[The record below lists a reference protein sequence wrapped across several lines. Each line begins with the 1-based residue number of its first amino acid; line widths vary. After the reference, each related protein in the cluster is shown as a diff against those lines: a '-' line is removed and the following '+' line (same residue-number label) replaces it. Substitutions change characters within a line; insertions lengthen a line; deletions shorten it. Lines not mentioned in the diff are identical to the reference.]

1 VTALA
6 VNPNNNSNVY
16 LGGADGGLWV
26 TTDAGT
32 TWTDLINN
40 PASATPIPSIAV
52 GALAVDPTTCGAG
65 TICTTVY
72 VGTGEDNFAGDN
84 IYGEGVLK
92 CTVTAGT
99 PPTAACTQDSTFHSP
114 SPLDNTRGGPLVGAL
129 VVNPANH
136 AILLAGVRGRGT
148 ALQSGIYCSQDSGS
162 TWAPVFGIPLI
173 VGTDAVFASDGT
185 AFVAL
190 GFPFG
195 DPNGNNGIYKSKV
208 VVSTCSAV
216 TDVANTTPGGA
227 GSKWTKQML
236 PAGIPTLSIGRVALG
251 ILPSGMSTG
260 ANAIIYAAIAN
271 STTTSSNLLGVVKTT
286 NGGGSWTQLL
296 NAPAFCNA
304 QCFFDMVIAVDPFDG
319 TGNTVFAGGGAFHT
333 LIRSTDGGNS
343 WTEVSQVNSGTGLHV
358 DTHALAFTK
367 DGAVLF
373 VGNDGGVWSSATN
386 LTGAGITTWNN
397 LNAQLNV
404 TQFYPGVSIHPSTP
418 FSGLA
423 GSQDNDIQQFNGP
436 NNDIWISQE
445 IGCDGGFTAIDPTT
459 PSTIYGECEY
469 LPNRPP
475 FPIIAVAFTGN
486 QLGNG
491 FLANMGINN
500 ADRGAFIPPLV
511 MDLKN
516 PQTLYFGTCLVYQTK
531 DGGAT
536 WNAISPDVTNPAH
549 PAGCAN
555 AALPSLSTI
564 AVAPSD
570 SNTIYAGAENGEIE
584 VTSNGGAVWTSIAT
598 ATLPTRSITQIAV
611 DPTNHD
617 IAYILFSGFGSC
629 ATFCDGKGHIF
640 KTMNGTAGA
649 ATTWVDIS
657 VGFPDVPANAVVID
671 PDDLTH
677 STLYVGTDIG
687 AFFTINGGGTWSALG
702 AVNTLPNA
710 EILGLALH
718 EPSRTLRAA
727 THGRGAWDLN
737 LGGQATFGIT
747 SIAPFTANAGD
758 PAGVP
763 TLTVNGNGFVGGLS
777 QINFLINGAS
787 FALTTSCAS
796 ANQCT
801 AAIPAADIAN
811 GGVAQVS
818 VANGAS
824 STSSVPFTVLNPAP
838 TLTSISPSSVAA
850 GANPNGFVITV
861 TGTGFFCGANGTVV
875 LLDNTARQTVS
886 SPACTSTSISAQV
899 TAADQKFGHA
909 FTVDVF
915 NPTPGGGP
923 EINNPANNTLTITG
937 AAFNLSSQPTSG
949 TVTAGNST
957 TFTIAGNGTS
967 GTIINLLCSVQSPAT
982 TSFAPTCSLNPTSV
996 TAGGSPASST
1006 LTVSTTSRAVA
1017 PPAPFAWRWPRF
1029 MPVPI
1034 LVAVVLLFAALI
1046 YFSRT
1051 KRQRSFA
1058 GATFALVVLFLVFE
1072 AAGCGGGSG
1081 GGSHGTPAGA
1091 YTITVTG
1098 ASGGQTN
1105 SVNVTLAVN

>member
-1 VTALA
+1 L
-6 VNPNNNSNVY
+6 
-16 LGGADGGLWV
+16 
-26 TTDAGT
+26 
-32 TWTDLINN
+32 
-40 PASATPIPSIAV
+40 
-52 GALAVDPTTCGAG
+52 
-65 TICTTVY
+65 
-72 VGTGEDNFAGDN
+72 
-84 IYGEGVLK
+84 
-92 CTVTAGT
+92 
-99 PPTAACTQDSTFHSP
+99 
-114 SPLDNTRGGPLVGAL
+114 
-129 VVNPANH
+129 
-136 AILLAGVRGRGT
+136 
-148 ALQSGIYCSQDSGS
+148 YCSSDGANWAKVFPDVSG
-162 TWAPVFGIPLI
+162 TVP
-173 VGTDAVFASDGT
+173 TDVVFASDGT
-185 AFVAL
+185 VYVAL

-195 DPNGNNGIYKSKV
+195 DPNGNNGIYKSNATAT
-208 VVSTCSAV
+208 TCTAISGSA
-216 TDVANTTPGGA
+216 
-227 GSKWTKQML
+227 KWTRQVL
-236 PAGIPTLSIGRVALG
+236 PASFPATSIGRTALG
-251 ILPSGMSTG
+251 ILPSAASTG

-296 NAPAFCNA
+296 NAPAFCNF
-304 QCFFDMVIAVDPFDG
+304 QCFFDMAIAVDPADG

-343 WTEVSQVNSGTGLHV
+343 WTEVSGAFTGTGLHV

-367 DGAVLF
+367 DGSILY
-373 VGNDGGVWSSATN
+373 VGNDGGVWSTAANPTSA
-386 LTGAGITTWNN
+386 ITWNN
-397 LNAQLNV
+397 LNAQLSI

-423 GSQDNDIQQFNGP
+423 GSQDNDVQQYQGP
-436 NNDIWISQE
+436 GVSWVSQE

-570 SNTIYAGAENGEIE
+570 SNTIYTGAENGEIE
-584 VTSNGGAVWTSIAT
+584 VTLNGGVAWTSIAT
-598 ATLPTRSITQIAV
+598 PTLPTRSITQIAV

-617 IAYILFSGFGSC
+617 IAYVLFSGFGSC

-640 KTMNGTAGA
+640 KTMNGTSGA
-649 ATTWVDIS
+649 ATAWVDIS

-671 PDDLTH
+671 PDDPTH

-687 AFFTINGGGTWSALG
+687 GFFTINGGGTWSALG
-702 AVNTLPNA
+702 AANTLPNA

-718 EPSRTLRAA
+718 EPSRTLRAV
-727 THGRGAWDLN
+727 THGRGAWDLA
-737 LGGQATFGIT
+737 LGGGPNAAFGIT
-747 SIAPFTANAGD
+747 SIAPFTANAAD
-758 PAGVP
+758 PN
-763 TLTVNGNGFVGGLS
+763 TLLTVNGNGFVNGTS
-777 QINFLINGAS
+777 QINFVINGTP
-787 FALTTSCAS
+787 FAPATACSST
-796 ANQCT
+796 NQCT
-801 AAIPAADIAN
+801 ATITAAALAT

-818 VANGAS
+818 VANAAS
-824 STSSVPFTVLNPAP
+824 STPSVPFTVLNAAP
-838 TLTSISPSSVAA
+838 TLTSISPTTAAA
-850 GANPNGFVITV
+850 GANANGFVITV
-861 TGTGFFCGANGTVV
+861 MGTGFICGAGGTVV
-875 LLDNTARQTVS
+875 LLDNTTRQTVG
-886 SPACTSTSISAQV
+886 SPPCTSTSISAQV
-899 TAADQKFGHA
+899 TAADQQFGHA

-923 EINNPANNTLTITG
+923 ETNNPPAAVNTLTITG
-937 AAFNLSSQPTSG
+937 VPFTLGSQPTSS
-949 TVTAGNST
+949 TVTAGSSAMY
-957 TFTIAGNGTS
+957 TITPAGPS
-967 GTIINLLCSVQSPAT
+967 GTAINLSCSVQSPVT
-982 TSFAPTCSLNPTSV
+982 TSFPPTCSLNPTSV
-996 TAGGSPASST
+996 TPGGSPSTST
-1006 LTVSTTSRAVA
+1006 LTVSTTSRAFV

-1029 MPVPI
+1029 MPVPV
-1034 LVAVVLLFAALI
+1034 LAALVLLFAALI
-1046 YFSRT
+1046 YFSRS

-1081 GGSHGTPAGA
+1081 GGSRGTPAGT

-1105 SVNVTLAVN
+1105 SVNVTLVVN